1 VVDEPV
7 KTSHRNLPVH
17 FLVDVE
23 GTCDRLVVGGM
34 ESEGPVMLRQQAHYR
49 PKFLL
54 HDPWH
59 VGTRL
64 EEVLEIRGRKDQHFS
79 SAVVAK
85 VIVALPRT
93 EHAGPVLE
101 VDELAFL
108 PLGEKVVGNPN
119 CQFTILVQLL
129 DNLVVVRVVLEP
141 AACVNRTRD
150 PESIELTHEVPSR
163 V

>member
-1 VVDEPV
+1 M
-7 KTSHRNLPVH
+7 KALQRNLPVH

-34 ESEGPVMLRQQAHYR
+34 EAEGPVMLRQQAHYR

-54 HDPWH
+54 HDSGH

-85 VIVALPRT
+85 VIIALPRT

-101 VDELAFL
+101 VDKLAFG

-129 DNLVVVRVVLEP
+129 DDLVVIGVVLEP
-141 AACVNRTRD
+141 AASVNRTRN
-150 PESIELTHEVPSR
+150 PESIELTHEVPRR